1 VEVSIDGL
9 SDLAGTNGRTHS
21 RVWRGKPRKIP
32 TDEDE
37 DREEEEE
44 RRIQRRI
51 REILERFRRT

>member
-1 VEVSIDGL
+1 
-9 SDLAGTNGRTHS
+9 
-21 RVWRGKPRKIP
+21 VWRGKPRKIP

-51 REILERFRRT
+51 REISERFRRT